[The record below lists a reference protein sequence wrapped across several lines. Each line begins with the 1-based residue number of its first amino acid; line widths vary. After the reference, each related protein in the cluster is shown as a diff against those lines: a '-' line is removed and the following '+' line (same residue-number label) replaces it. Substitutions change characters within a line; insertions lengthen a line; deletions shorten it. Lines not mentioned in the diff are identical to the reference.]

1 MNNSQTATIGRASPP
16 ADHSGPASHMT
27 ELLLLLVMLIW
38 GTNYAIIKA
47 SLRQFSPLAFNAV
60 RFVLSSALLLLLALR
75 RRIDLRVTLRE
86 AAPIAGL
93 SLLYITLYQ
102 IFFIEG
108 IARTTS
114 ANSAMILAASPALVV
129 VVSHARGSERMQRTA
144 IFGVVLAFLGL
155 VSVIGGGSHGLK
167 FSGSNVWGDL
177 LTLAAVFC
185 WSAYTVLAQSTLKC
199 YSPFKLTVLSTVF
212 GTAPL
217 LVWSGPALYRQDWLG
232 IDGIGWL
239 GVCHSGIFSI
249 ALSYAIWNHSIARLG
264 ANKTAIFSNFVPVVA
279 VLTGV
284 LFLGERMTLLQAG
297 GAVCVIAGIV
307 LARSR

>member
-1 MNNSQTATIGRASPP
+1 MNNSQTATIGRVSPP
-16 ADHSGPASHMT
+16 SDHSSLASHMT
-27 ELLLLLVMLIW
+27 ELLLLLVILIW

-75 RRIDLRVTLRE
+75 RRLDLRVTLQE

-129 VVSHARGSERMQRTA
+129 MASHASGSERLRRPA
-144 IFGVVLAFLGL
+144 VFGVALAFLGL
-155 VSVIGGGSHGLK
+155 ASVIGGGSHGLE

-185 WSAYTVLAQSTLKC
+185 WSAYTVLAQPTFKRF
-199 YSPFKLTVLSTVF
+199 SPLKLTVLSTVF
-212 GTAPL
+212 GTAPM

-239 GVCHSGIFSI
+239 GVCYSGIFSI
-249 ALSYAIWNHSIARLG
+249 ALSYVIWNHSIARLG

-307 LARSR
+307 LARRR